1 MEPLFTT
8 QTEFT
13 LDEYIK
19 FSETLHLYRFN
30 EKLLSDD
37 ENKQKMKQS
46 LKRNWIMVAIGA
58 VLLGILNLLNWISKG
73 GTFKDLSDLI
83 FPAVNILGA
92 IMLGLAII
100 YSLLVLTFFSFSGI
114 SKRMM
119 KKAIK
124 ASRKSLEDAYESDAF
139 NRKNSL
145 WSYSFF
151 NDYLEE
157 KTENSYE
164 KFEYSMI
171 HKIIETETNFYILK
185 TINSGYFIV
194 KNNCSPELIEFIKNL
209 KQR

>member
-19 FSETLHLYRFN
+19 FSETLHLYRYN
-30 EKLLSDD
+30 EKLSSNNG
-37 ENKQKMKQS
+37 NKRKIKQS
-46 LKRNWIMVAIGA
+46 LKRIWIMVAIGII
-58 VLLGILNLLNWISKG
+58 LLAIINLLNWISNG
-73 GTFKDLSDLI
+73 GTYRDLTGLI
-83 FPAVNILGA
+83 IPAVNILGA

-100 YSLLVLTFFSFSGI
+100 ATLLALISFYFTGV
-114 SKRMM
+114 SKWMM

-171 HKIIETETNFYILK
+171 YKIIETETNFYILK

-194 KNNCSPELIEFIKNL
+194 KNNCSPELIGFIKNL
-209 KQR
+209 KQK